1 MIESNVLEALK
12 LSPIIK
18 ICYKSQAL
26 FTIRKKNAGKQKF
39 YQSIVQHGRW
49 FLFEIEISGMFNF
62 RKYNG
67 SGQFVSYRIASNCNL
82 QPQEIWAFSQFV
94 NVQHYFAF
102 GRDLL
107 ENLVSKLSTG
117 HYCCHYFCLDF
128 FISTNPIAVFKS
140 RSFSSVFELSNSLE

>member
-1 MIESNVLEALK
+1 MLQIPSSFYHKKTKMLVNKSFIKVLFNMADGFCLK
-12 LSPIIK
+12 L
-18 ICYKSQAL
+18 
-26 FTIRKKNAGKQKF
+26 KF
-39 YQSIVQHGRW
+39 REC
-49 FLFEIEISGMFNF
+49 LISGNTMVH
-62 RKYNG
+62 
-67 SGQFVSYRIASNCNL
+67 GQFVSYRIASNCNL

-117 HYCCHYFCLDF
+117 HYCCHYICLDF

-140 RSFSSVFELSNSLE
+140 RSFSWVFELSNSLE